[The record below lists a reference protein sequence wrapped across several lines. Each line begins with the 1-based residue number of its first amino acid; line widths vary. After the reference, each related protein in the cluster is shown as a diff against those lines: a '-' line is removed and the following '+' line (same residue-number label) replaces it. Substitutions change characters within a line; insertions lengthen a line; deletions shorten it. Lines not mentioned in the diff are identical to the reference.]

1 MQIID
6 NIPEFRREP
15 IVVLLLGFITCGLYL
30 IYWNL
35 QAARVFNALA
45 GREILSSVVAV
56 FAGCIWPVNMYF
68 FFVVGRD
75 GLPVLDERTG
85 TLPRDQSILLM
96 LLGFFFPMVAAMIV
110 QSEINKLYR

>member
-15 IVVLLLGFITCGLYL
+15 FVVLLLGFITCGLYL

-35 QAARVFNALA
+35 QAAKVFNAVA

-75 GLPVLDERTG
+75 GLPALDERIG
-85 TLPRDQSILLM
+85 TPPRDQSILLM

-110 QSEINKLYR
+110 QSEINKLYK

>member
-1 MQIID
+1 LTTFP
-6 NIPEFRREP
+6 NFAENP
-15 IVVLLLGFITCGLYL
+15 LLFYSWDSSLAAFTL

-35 QAARVFNALA
+35 QAAKVFNAVA

-75 GLPVLDERTG
+75 GLPALDERIG
-85 TLPRDQSILLM
+85 TPPRDQSILLM